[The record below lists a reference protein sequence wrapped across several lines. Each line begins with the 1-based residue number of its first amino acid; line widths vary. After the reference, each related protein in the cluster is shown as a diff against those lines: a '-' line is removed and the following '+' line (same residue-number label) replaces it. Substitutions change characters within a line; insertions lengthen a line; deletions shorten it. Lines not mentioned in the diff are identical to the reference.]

1 MVSLKGDNDP
11 IYWRVAEYE
20 ENVKNDAD
28 LDDLV
33 VEDDAIFSDLEK
45 DVNA

>member
-11 IYWRVAEYE
+11 IYWRVVEYE

-33 VEDDAIFSDLEK
+33 VEDDVVFSYLEK
-45 DVNA
+45 DVDA